1 MTTTVGLRN
10 GHDVGY
16 FMAGHGA
23 DGCAGAM
30 AHDIRSGDPP
40 GQWHGDGLMS

>member
-1 MTTTVGLRN
+1 MTTAPGLRK

-16 FMAGHGA
+16 FKAGHGA

-30 AHDIRSGDPP
+30 AYDIGSDDPP

>member
-1 MTTTVGLRN
+1 MTAAAGLCKD
-10 GHDVGY
+10 HDVGD
-16 FMAGHGA
+16 FKAGHGA

-30 AHDIRSGDPP
+30 AYDIGSDDPP